1 MKSSQSN
8 LNLRSPSSHLVRS
21 YLITTVPENL
31 GTTSVV
37 LVIPVE
43 TSQLCIIRTKM
54 LTKIKGM
61 LFWFKI
67 GKTKTQVLDES
78 VKGKTAL

>member
-1 MKSSQSN
+1 MGIGLK
-8 LNLRSPSSHLVRS
+8 
-21 YLITTVPENL
+21 YVPENL
-31 GTTSVV
+31 GATLVV
-37 LVIPVE
+37 PVTPVD

-78 VKGKTAL
+78 LKGKTALQIN